1 MAGCLLASVG
11 AVTFDFAAHGIL
23 PTQDGQAWR
32 WIASYCCQAG
42 CSALYITVGATLF
55 DERVNLRAPRTTTTE
70 GVGRCVID

>member
-32 WIASYCCQAG
+32 GIASCCCQAG
-42 CSALYITVGATLF
+42 CSALYITVGATLY
-55 DERVNLRAPRTTTTE
+55 DERANLRAPRNTTTA
-70 GVGRCVID
+70 GAARCVID